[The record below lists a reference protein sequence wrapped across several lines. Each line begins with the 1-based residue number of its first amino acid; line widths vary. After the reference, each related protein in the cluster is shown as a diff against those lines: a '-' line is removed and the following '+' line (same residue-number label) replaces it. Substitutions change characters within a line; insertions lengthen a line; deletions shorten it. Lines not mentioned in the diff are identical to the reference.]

1 VITAICVAAALMLTP
16 AADTPSPVKKGQKV
30 HDSPISLYQG
40 RYYVKA
46 DNKKRLCI
54 RQKESRHAHGA
65 VSASG
70 KYRGA
75 YQASAEMAVGM
86 GWMVQKELRATGTP
100 KAKAVAIGEIL
111 RDTQMNRWA
120 PYYQSMGFWLAWN
133 HGKGASHWPTRAG
146 C

>member
-1 VITAICVAAALMLTP
+1 MIAAVVVATALMVSP
-16 AADTPSPVKKGQKV
+16 AVDAPSPIKKGQKV
-30 HDSPISLYQG
+30 YSSPISLYQG

-75 YQASAEMAVGM
+75 YQASAEMTVGM
-86 GWMVQKELRATGTP
+86 GWMVQREMREMGATRAVAGRIGQTLRATP
-100 KAKAVAIGEIL
+100 
-111 RDTQMNRWA
+111 MNRWA
-120 PYYQSMGFWLAWN
+120 PYWQSMGFWLVWD
-133 HGKGASHWPTRAG
+133 HGRGASHWPTRKG